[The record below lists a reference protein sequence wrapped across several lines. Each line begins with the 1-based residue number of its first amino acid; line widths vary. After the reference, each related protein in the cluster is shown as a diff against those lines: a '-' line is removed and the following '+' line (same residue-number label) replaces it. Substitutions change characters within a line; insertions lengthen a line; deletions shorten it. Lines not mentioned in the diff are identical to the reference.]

1 MAVEPGARRPPDVS
15 FAVRAF
21 ELTVSAVVIAV
32 LVGAAISNPGQ
43 FWDWRLILWAVAVAA
58 MDLMPVQGPASAQLS
73 LSFPILL
80 AAAFVFMPP
89 VAAAIAAAGSM
100 DQRELKRTIR
110 PLKAVFVRS
119 EVALSVLWRARCS
132 TPSRRWRR
140 RAGTSCR
147 RPSSRPWRP
156 TTW

>member
-1 MAVEPGARRPPDVS
+1 M
-15 FAVRAF
+15 
-21 ELTVSAVVIAV
+21 VVAV
-32 LVGAAISNPGQ
+32 LVAAAIANPGQ
-43 FWDWRLILWAVAVAA
+43 FWHWELILWAAAVAA

-89 VAAAIAAAGSM
+89 VAAAIAAAGSI

-119 EVALSVLWRARCS
+119 EVALSVLAAS
-132 TPSRRWRR
+132 AVFHAIASLNVPLVHPGARR
-140 RAGTSCR
+140 RGGR
-147 RPSSRPWRP
+147 GNRLRREHRPSSAR
-156 TTW
+156 TWS